1 MPGTELT
8 NIMFIVVDSLRADR
22 LHGAN
27 KTPAIPALDG
37 LAADGTLFAASISPA
52 ASTLESVGSMFT
64 GLFPPRSGMSSPS
77 YKKIGRGVRSYVAL
91 LRGRGYST
99 YITQPSIADMIGI
112 PGEFGHHVDSAKRN
126 NYLSLHDGLG
136 ERLLGA
142 VKEMERGPPWF
153 FYIHLNDL
161 HSPISVPRRFRG
173 DEYGGTSY
181 DRMISAVDYW
191 LGRIT
196 DIVDPDRTLIV
207 VTSDH
212 GEYVRSVARDGI
224 RINLEGGR
232 VEKSLW
238 KAASFV
244 PEALYPAV
252 HRTSVAMNAARSR
265 MRAAKARNAGL
276 SPSEERSLSAARSSP
291 GHHMF
296 DDTLVTPLLLRGPG
310 VRAGRVVERQVR
322 NVDIFPTVMELCGL
336 GGIPGVDGRSLLP
349 LMRGDAVA
357 EEPAY
362 IESMPTIR
370 ESEKIAGIRTSGFKY
385 LRGADGGGERVLYDL
400 SSDPGE
406 ERNVAAGNPA
416 VVDRLEGMLAGIL
429 AGGAAAPGDGGTDEE
444 RRRVEEELRKMGYV

>member
-1 MPGTELT
+1 
-8 NIMFIVVDSLRADR
+8 
-22 LHGAN
+22 
-27 KTPAIPALDG
+27 
-37 LAADGTLFAASISPA
+37 
-52 ASTLESVGSMFT
+52 
-64 GLFPPRSGMSSPS
+64 MSSPS

-91 LRGRGYST
+91 LRRRGYST

-112 PGEFGHHVDSAKRN
+112 PGEFEHHVDSAKRN

-153 FYIHLNDL
+153 FYVHLNDL
-161 HSPISVPRRFRG
+161 HSPISVPRRFQG

-181 DRMISAVDYW
+181 DRMISAVDHW

-212 GEYVRSVARDGI
+212 GEYVRSVSRDGI

-232 VEKSLW
+232 MEKSLW

-265 MRAAKARNAGL
+265 MRAAKARSAGL

-336 GGIPGVDGRSLLP
+336 GGIPGVDGRSLRRSCGAMPWRRSRRTLRACP
-349 LMRGDAVA
+349 PSESPKRSRGSGRRGSSISGARTA
-357 EEPAY
+357 GGSACCTTSRRTPARSATWPREP
-362 IESMPTIR
+362 
-370 ESEKIAGIRTSGFKY
+370 GG
-385 LRGADGGGERVLYDL
+385 RGPAGGGAGG
-400 SSDPGE
+400 DPGG
-406 ERNVAAGNPA
+406 R
-416 VVDRLEGMLAGIL
+416 
-429 AGGAAAPGDGGTDEE
+429 DG
-444 RRRVEEELRKMGYV
+444 RRRGRTRSGRRWRRSSARWATCDPFY